1 MQHTVH
7 VHFLWNAVLFLF
19 QQSAFV
25 KGHRRTPSDIEF
37 RELTRRD
44 AQSAMNKE
52 LAKLLATAPPGLQEV
67 SIECWGLN

>member
-1 MQHTVH
+1 M
-7 VHFLWNAVLFLF
+7 LFLF